1 MIKLNPQHEEV
12 VQEYM
17 RCFSKKTALMR
28 CGYSKKGYDIFH
40 RADVQMRIAEIQ
52 QERNDFIKVQEGEL
66 LEALQKIS
74 FSDITDFVTWDENG
88 VAIFDPEKVDGQVI
102 NEIDINQVTSTTAS
116 GDEVTKVKKKVKL
129 HDKVSALKLL
139 MQYKGMLQ
147 QNVNHSGKVDVMIL
161 DDIEGTPND
170 DQTN

>member
-1 MIKLNPQHEEV
+1 MIQLDPKHEEV

-17 RCFSKKTALMR
+17 RCFSKKTALAR
-28 CGYSKKGYDIFH
+28 CGYSKKGYALFH

-52 QERNDFIKVQEGEL
+52 QERNDFIKVHEGEL
-66 LEALQKIS
+66 LEQLQKIG
-74 FSDITDFVTWDENG
+74 FSDLTDFITWDENG

-116 GDEVTKVKKKVKL
+116 GDEVTKIKKKVKL

-147 QNVNHSGKVDVMIL
+147 QNVNHTGGVNIQIL
-161 DDIEGTPND
+161 DDIEVAND
-170 DQTN
+170 DQTK